1 MRPAGE
7 VRQALL
13 QACAELATPERG
25 ATLREIAARA
35 CVGLDAA
42 THTIKHMSRAR
53 QLHIARTRRVP
64 YRNRPVAEYVP
75 AQLVA
80 QAAAPAASDEPGAD
94 LSAVLRIWGG

>member
-1 MRPAGE
+1 M
-7 VRQALL
+7 RQALL

-25 ATLREIAARA
+25 PTLRELAAQAR
-35 CVGLDAA
+35 VGLDAA
-42 THTIKHMSRAR
+42 THTIKHMSRAG

-75 AQLVA
+75 AP
-80 QAAAPAASDEPGAD
+80 APAPAVACGVPDESGCMD